1 MLNLHYLQEMPDV
14 IKVDVVCGI
23 FLDTVCVRSLKVC
36 LIMSAELHL
45 VINMTRTSFSV
56 TVTLVGVSQD
66 NQVYF

>member
-23 FLDTVCVRSLKVC
+23 FLDTVCVRALKFC

-56 TVTLVGVSQD
+56 TVTLVGVWQD